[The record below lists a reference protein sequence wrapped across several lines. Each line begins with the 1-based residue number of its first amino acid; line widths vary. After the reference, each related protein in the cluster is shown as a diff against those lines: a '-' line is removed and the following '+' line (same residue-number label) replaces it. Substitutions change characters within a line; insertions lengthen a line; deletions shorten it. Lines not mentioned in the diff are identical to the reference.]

1 MGTSVIIASGKG
13 GTGKS
18 FVTSGLGITLA
29 RLGQRV
35 CIVDADIGLRD
46 QDLLLG
52 VENNV
57 VYDLLDITE
66 KHCDYTRVLIP
77 VPEHDRLTLLPA
89 AQFARVGDMDREAFR
104 RLIRELK
111 RTHDFVL
118 IDCPAGIERGL
129 RNTLSEIVDDALIVC
144 TPDDVCIRNAER
156 AAALIEK
163 KLGLRPRLIV
173 NRLDEELIR
182 AGEMYSA
189 LTVAQ
194 TLDLPLFGEIPE
206 DAMVRRAALNH
217 LNPAD
222 IMCDS
227 RSALV
232 RVAGRLTGA
241 NEPLPGIGTGKRSF
255 LQKLL
260 HRKPK
265 EVITIND

>member
-1 MGTSVIIASGKG
+1 MGTSLIVASGKG

-89 AQFARVGDMDREAFR
+89 AQFARVGDMDRDAFR

-111 RTHDFVL
+111 RTNDFVL

-129 RNTLSEIVDDALIVC
+129 RNTLSEIVDDALI
-144 TPDDVCIRNAER
+144 
-156 AAALIEK
+156 EK

-173 NRLDEELIR
+173 NRLDDELIR

-189 LTVAQ
+189 QTVAQ
-194 TLDLPLFGEIPE
+194 TLDLPLTGEIPE
-206 DAMVRRAALNH
+206 DSMVRRAALNH

-227 RSALV
+227 RNAFT
-232 RVAGRLTGA
+232 RIAGRLTGG
-241 NEPLPGIGTGKRSF
+241 NEPLPGFGTGKRSF
-255 LQKLL
+255 LRKLL
-260 HRKPK
+260 HRKLK
-265 EVITIND
+265 EVIAVND